1 MTVRNLDSIFAP
13 KSIALIGASERP
25 GAIGTLVARNL
36 IAGGFAGELLFVNP
50 KHAEIAGRPCYPG
63 VAALPS
69 APDVGVICTPAPT
82 VPGLIAELAARGTR
96 GAIVITAGFRD
107 AGNATGRAL
116 EAEMLAAAR
125 PHLLRIVGPNG
136 IGVLSTPLGINASF
150 APGAPLKGQVAFVAQ
165 SGAMVSTV
173 LDWASARD
181 IGFSHLVS
189 LGDMSDVDFG
199 DMLDYLANDA
209 ATASVLLYIEAVTQP
224 RKFLSAARA
233 AARLKPVIAIKAGRA
248 AAAARAAAS
257 HTGALAGNDAVYDA
271 AFRRAGILRVF
282 DLDEVFDAVET
293 LGMAPRVQGERL
305 AILTNGGGVG
315 VLATDALI
323 EQGGTLAP
331 LSDSSRAKLDAVLPA
346 TWSHANPVDIIGD
359 APGARYSAALEVL
372 LQDPA
377 VDAILT
383 LHCPTAVASGLEAA
397 KAAIATVAG
406 QRRPILTNWL
416 GASEADTARHL
427 FAEARIP
434 TYDTPE
440 KAVRGFMH
448 LVRYRRAQDQLME
461 VPAAQSDGNPDSARA
476 RRAIEAALA
485 KAGGWLEPLA
495 VQEVFQS
502 YGIPIVRS
510 AIARDADEA
519 ARVAQGFG
527 GSVAL
532 KIVSPDITH
541 KSDVGGVALDLAN
554 AEAVAIAAR
563 AMDARVRTSKPG
575 ARIEGFLVQEMVR
588 RPGAHELILG
598 MAVDATFGPFVLFG
612 HGGTAVEQIADRA
625 LALPPLNQVL
635 ARDMISRTRIWR
647 LLQAYRD
654 QPAADLAAIVDS
666 LLRLSQLICD
676 FDEIAEIDINPLLA
690 DDKGAI
696 AVDARVRVAAAKGAA
711 GERLAIVPYPRAL
724 ERKQEI
730 PGIGTCLLRPVRPED
745 APAFVAFF
753 NRLSP
758 QDVRLRFFSPIREP
772 APRLLA
778 RLTQI
783 DYDREMALVLF
794 HGPDLLGVSRFAA
807 DPDNAKAE
815 FAVTVRSDLKGHGL
829 GRLLLHEIVEQARR
843 RGTAEV
849 FGDILADNAPMLA
862 LARELGFSLAAE
874 GSGVIR
880 ATLTLGRP

>member
-1 MTVRNLDSIFAP
+1 MTIRNLDAIFAP

-36 IAGGFAGELLFVNP
+36 IAGGFSGEVLFVNP
-50 KHAEIAGRPCYPG
+50 KQTRVAGRPCYPD

-69 APDVGVICTPAPT
+69 VPDVGVICTPAPT
-82 VPGLIAELAARGTR
+82 VPGLIADLAKRGAR

-107 AGNATGRAL
+107 AGNETGRSL
-116 EAEMLAAAR
+116 EAEMLAAGR

-150 APGAPLKGQVAFVAQ
+150 APGAPLKGEVAFVAQ

-173 LDWASARD
+173 LDWATARG

-199 DMLDYLANDA
+199 DMLDYLANDT
-209 ATASVLLYIEAVTQP
+209 ATRSILLYIEAVTQP

-233 AARLKPVIAIKAGRA
+233 AARVKPVIAIKAGRA

-293 LGMAPRVQGERL
+293 LGMAPRIDGERL

-323 EQGGTLAP
+323 EHGGALAP
-331 LSDSSRAKLDAVLPA
+331 LSDASRAKLDAVLPA

-359 APGARYSAALEVL
+359 APGARYSAALDIL
-372 LQDPA
+372 FQDPH
-377 VDAILT
+377 VDAVLA

-397 KAAIATVAG
+397 QAVIATDAG
-406 QRRPILTNWL
+406 RRRPLLTNWL
-416 GASEADTARHL
+416 GATEAEAARHL
-427 FAEARIP
+427 FAQAHIP

-461 VPAAQSDGNPDSARA
+461 VPAAQADGNPDIARA
-476 RRAIEAALA
+476 RRAIDAALA
-485 KAGGWLEPLA
+485 KGGGWLDPLA

-502 YGIPIVRS
+502 YTIPIVRS
-510 AIARDADEA
+510 AIAGSAEA
-519 ARVAQGFG
+519 AARIAKDFG
-527 GSVAL
+527 AGAAL

-554 AEAVAIAAR
+554 AEAVRIAAQD
-563 AMDARVRTSKPG
+563 MDARVRKAKPD
-575 ARIEGFLVQEMVR
+575 ARIDGFLVQEMVR
-588 RPGAHELILG
+588 RPGAQELILG
-598 MAVDATFGPFVLFG
+598 MAVDTTFGPFLLFG
-612 HGGTAVEQIADRA
+612 HGGTAVERIADRA
-625 LALPPLNQVL
+625 LALPPLNAVL
-635 ARDMISRTRIWR
+635 ARDMISRTRVWQ

-654 QPAADLAAIVDS
+654 QPAADLPAIVDAM
-666 LLRLSQLICD
+666 LQLSQLICD
-676 FDEIAEIDINPLLA
+676 FDEIVEIDINPLLA

-696 AVDARVRVAAAKGAA
+696 AVDARVRVAPAKGSV
-711 GERLAIVPYPRAL
+711 GERLAVVPYPRAL
-724 ERKQEI
+724 ERVEEV
-730 PGIGTCLLRPVRPED
+730 PGFGPCLLRPVRPED
-745 APAFVAFF
+745 APAFASFF
-753 NRLSP
+753 NRLTP
-758 QDVRLRFFSPIREP
+758 EDVRLRFFTPMREP
-772 APRLLA
+772 APRMLA

-794 HGPDLLGVSRFAA
+794 QGAEVLGVSRFAA

-815 FAVTVRSDLKGHGL
+815 FAVIVRSDLKGRGL

-843 RGTAEV
+843 RGTAEI
-849 FGDILADNAPMLA
+849 FGNILADNAPMLA
-862 LARELGFSLAAE
+862 LARELGFGLATQ

-880 ATLTLGRP
+880 ATLTLGHP